1 MIDAYVEETLQ
12 KMEEETMDGSAWRAE
27 EGYYTSDDGE
37 YRYLLVWGT
46 RAIDITFGW
55 EPTAEQ
61 LDSAINTLL
70 K

>member
-1 MIDAYVEETLQ
+1 
-12 KMEEETMDGSAWRAE
+12 MDGSAWRAE

-55 EPTAEQ
+55 EPTEEQ
-61 LDSAINTLL
+61 LDIAINTLL